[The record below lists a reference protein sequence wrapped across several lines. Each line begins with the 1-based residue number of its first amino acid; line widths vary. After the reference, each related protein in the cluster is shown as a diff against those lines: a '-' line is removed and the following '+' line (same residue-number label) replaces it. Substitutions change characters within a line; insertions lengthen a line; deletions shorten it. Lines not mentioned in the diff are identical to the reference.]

1 MTTVA
6 LWLWATWAGLDLV
19 SLLQALFSRP
29 LVVGVGTGLLLGD
42 PEVGLRVGAVL
53 ELFALDVVPV
63 GSSRYPDFGAAT
75 AAATVA
81 VAGASW
87 DGALGVATGL
97 GLALAWLAG
106 ATLPPTR
113 RLNARI
119 VGARADRLSA
129 GDPAAIVGV
138 HLTCLAVDTIR
149 SGGVA
154 AAALGV
160 GAAIRMSG
168 WSPDP
173 ALGRALTVVALGGAG
188 WAVMHGALA
197 SGRSGPRWRWL
208 SAGVAGG
215 VLAAAWL

>member
-1 MTTVA
+1 MTPFL

-19 SLLQALFSRP
+19 SVLQALFSRP
-29 LVVGVGTGLLLGD
+29 LVVGVGTGLLLND
-42 PEVGLRVGAVL
+42 PETGLRVGAML

-75 AAATVA
+75 AAATLA

-97 GLALAWLAG
+97 GLALGWLAG
-106 ATLPPTR
+106 TTLPATR
-113 RLNARI
+113 RLNAR
-119 VGARADRLSA
+119 VVRAHADRLSA
-129 GDPAAIVGV
+129 GDPRAIAGV
-138 HLTCLAVDTIR
+138 QWTCLGFDAGR
-149 SGGVA
+149 SGLVA
-154 AAALGV
+154 ALALAAGWGV
-160 GAAIRMSG
+160 RASG
-168 WSPDP
+168 WAPEP
-173 ALGRALTVVALGGAG
+173 ALGRSLTAVALGGAG